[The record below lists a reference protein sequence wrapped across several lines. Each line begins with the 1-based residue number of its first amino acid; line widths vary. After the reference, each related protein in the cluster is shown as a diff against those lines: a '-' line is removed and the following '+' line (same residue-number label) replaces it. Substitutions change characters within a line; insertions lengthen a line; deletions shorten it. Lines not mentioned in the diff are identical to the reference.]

1 MKEGTLFDRKS
12 LKTVIGKTKN
22 FGELAKDCVAFANSR
37 GGSLHIGIED
47 NQLLPPANQRV
58 PKDLPDIIVK
68 RLNEL
73 TINVGLKAD
82 LIVAANGGEYII
94 LTILMSRTSV
104 ASTTTGQYYLR
115 DNDKSR
121 PVLPDELL
129 RLVADKSAYCW
140 ETKVTQNV
148 PFDACD
154 PSKLNAFYQAIHN
167 SDRVSA
173 FVKEKSSR
181 ELLLYY
187 QMLDEETG
195 YLTNLGILW
204 VGKTSHRARLLYS
217 PVVQFIKYDAAENK
231 TQKVMWDDYSK
242 NPMELIEDI
251 WQTVPDWKESYE
263 VSNGLWRKHIPA
275 YDEKVVRELL
285 CNAIVHRPYT
295 TRGDI
300 FINVYPDRM
309 TIVNPGLLPL
319 GITSDN
325 ILQKTIKRNEH
336 LAKVFYDL
344 KMMEAEGSGYDMMY
358 ETLLAAGKSLP
369 VVIEGDDSV
378 SVTVERKVLNQ
389 EVSRITDYVFNN
401 YERISQK
408 NRIALG
414 AILNAGTI
422 TAVKLAS
429 TLQLDDNERL
439 RDYTSRLIDAHII
452 LGNGKGKGT
461 SYSINPLVIS
471 SSQSNIQTTLRTIEP
486 YRLKALVMEDLK
498 FHPNSS
504 VQEISSRLPDVDF
517 TRLQDLVR
525 KMARANEIKSL
536 GGRKYRKYSL

>member
-1 MKEGTLFDRKS
+1 
-12 LKTVIGKTKN
+12 
-22 FGELAKDCVAFANSR
+22 
-37 GGSLHIGIED
+37 
-47 NQLLPPANQRV
+47 
-58 PKDLPDIIVK
+58 
-68 RLNEL
+68 
-73 TINVGLKAD
+73 
-82 LIVAANGGEYII
+82 
-94 LTILMSRTSV
+94 
-104 ASTTTGQYYLR
+104 
-115 DNDKSR
+115 
-121 PVLPDELL
+121 
-129 RLVADKSAYCW
+129 
-140 ETKVTQNV
+140 
-148 PFDACD
+148 
-154 PSKLNAFYQAIHN
+154 
-167 SDRVSA
+167 
-173 FVKEKSSR
+173 
-181 ELLLYY
+181 
-187 QMLDEETG
+187 MLDEETG

-204 VGKTSHRARLLYS
+204 VGKNYQRARLLYS
-217 PVVQFIKYDAAENK
+217 PVVQFIKYDDTENK

-242 NPMELIEDI
+242 NPMELIEAI

-263 VSNGLWRKHIPA
+263 VSNGLWRKLIPA

-378 SVTVERKVLNQ
+378 SVTVARKVLNQ

-452 LGNGKGKGT
+452 LTNGKGKC
-461 SYSINPLVIS
+461 
-471 SSQSNIQTTLRTIEP
+471 
-486 YRLKALVMEDLK
+486 
-498 FHPNSS
+498 
-504 VQEISSRLPDVDF
+504 
-517 TRLQDLVR
+517 
-525 KMARANEIKSL
+525 
-536 GGRKYRKYSL
+536 

>member
-1 MKEGTLFDRKS
+1 M
-12 LKTVIGKTKN
+12 
-22 FGELAKDCVAFANSR
+22 
-37 GGSLHIGIED
+37 
-47 NQLLPPANQRV
+47 
-58 PKDLPDIIVK
+58 
-68 RLNEL
+68 
-73 TINVGLKAD
+73 
-82 LIVAANGGEYII
+82 
-94 LTILMSRTSV
+94 
-104 ASTTTGQYYLR
+104 
-115 DNDKSR
+115 
-121 PVLPDELL
+121 
-129 RLVADKSAYCW
+129 
-140 ETKVTQNV
+140 
-148 PFDACD
+148 
-154 PSKLNAFYQAIHN
+154 
-167 SDRVSA
+167 
-173 FVKEKSSR
+173 
-181 ELLLYY
+181 
-187 QMLDEETG
+187 
-195 YLTNLGILW
+195 
-204 VGKTSHRARLLYS
+204 
-217 PVVQFIKYDAAENK
+217 
-231 TQKVMWDDYSK
+231 
-242 NPMELIEDI
+242 
-251 WQTVPDWKESYE
+251 
-263 VSNGLWRKHIPA
+263 
-275 YDEKVVRELL
+275 

-378 SVTVERKVLNQ
+378 SVTVARKVLNQ

-452 LGNGKGKGT
+452 LTNGKGKC
-461 SYSINPLVIS
+461 
-471 SSQSNIQTTLRTIEP
+471 
-486 YRLKALVMEDLK
+486 
-498 FHPNSS
+498 
-504 VQEISSRLPDVDF
+504 
-517 TRLQDLVR
+517 
-525 KMARANEIKSL
+525 
-536 GGRKYRKYSL
+536 